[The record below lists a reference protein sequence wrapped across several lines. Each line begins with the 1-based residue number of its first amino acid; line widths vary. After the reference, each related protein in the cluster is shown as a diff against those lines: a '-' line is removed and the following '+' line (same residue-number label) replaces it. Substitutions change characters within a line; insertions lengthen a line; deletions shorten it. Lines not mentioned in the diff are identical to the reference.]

1 MSSTPLWT
9 IKETKTY
16 HVCESEEELKSLSM
30 KVRAAAMAHK
40 RDREELPHVQGQGQR
55 LRVPGC
61 NGAGTAKRSYPMSE
75 VRGCSG
81 EELPHVRG
89 QGQWPR
95 RATRCPRSG
104 AAAGRSY
111 PTMTLLL
118 LLLLL
123 SRFSPVRLFVT
134 PETAA
139 HQAPLSLGFSRQEQW
154 SGLPFPSPMY
164 ESEK

>member
-61 NGAGTAKRSYPMSE
+61 NSTGAADRCYPTSE
-75 VRGCSG
+75 VRDGSR
-81 EELPHVRG
+81 EELPNAQG
-89 QGQWPR
+89 QGRRPR
-95 RATRCPRSG
+95 GATPRPRSSGCMG
-104 AAAGRSY
+104 AGGPRGATPRSRSGGAVVRRY
-111 PTMTLLL
+111 PSAKVRSSSCALL
-118 LLLLL
+118 
-123 SRFSPVRLFVT
+123 
-134 PETAA
+134 
-139 HQAPLSLGFSRQEQW
+139 EQ
-154 SGLPFPSPMY
+154 L
-164 ESEK
+164 